1 MASVYT
7 NDLRLEEI
15 GSGEQSGTWGDTT
28 NTNLELIAEAFS
40 FGTEAITTNA
50 DTHATTIADG
60 ATDAGRSMFLKYTGT
75 LDSACT
81 ITIGPNT
88 VSKLWFI
95 ENGTSGSQNII
106 IKQGS
111 GATITIPAGQTK
123 AIYSNGAGSG
133 GAMVDAF
140 ATLNVVDL
148 LVDDDL
154 AVTGVLTTTAAT
166 VFNGGFTA
174 NVASTISTDGNE
186 DTLVLKSNDAD
197 ANSGPKLQFNR
208 NSANP
213 ADGDD
218 LGEIRFSGRNDAGQ
232 AVEYLKIYTE
242 IIDASDGTEDGRFTI
257 DTMLAGTSVDR
268 MQFNSAE
275 TIFNQDSVDLDFR
288 VESNNDANA
297 FFVEGSTG
305 NIGIGIAAPAGDFHL
320 TDAADIRMLFTSDQT
335 GNTASDGTFIGLTD
349 GGIFNIF
356 NRENTSTK
364 FTNNGVSSMTISGSG
379 MITQPLQPAF
389 LVRPASTQAN
399 LAINTVHAVVF
410 GSEVFDQNADFASN
424 VFTAPTTGKYQLN
437 VYIMIQQ
444 MDLDTD
450 FHATQLVTSNRNYT
464 AYYDNNDH
472 DADNSNGAQQVIVV
486 LTDMDAGDTARVTV
500 TVPNSGAAQ
509 TDITADSAFSGYL
522 VA

>member
-1 MASVYT
+1 MAYLGTSPSNGVRRRFVYT
-7 NDLRLEEI
+7 ATANQTSFSGND
-15 GSGEQSGTWGDTT
+15 D
-28 NTNLELIAEAFS
+28 
-40 FGTEAITTNA
+40 
-50 DTHATTIADG
+50 
-60 ATDAGRSMFLKYTGT
+60 
-75 LDSACT
+75 
-81 ITIGPNT
+81 
-88 VSKLWFI
+88 
-95 ENGTSGSQNII
+95 NGTSLVYVDVAYLDVYQNGVKLKSVSDYASTTGTSVVLVQGASADDVVEIISFDVFSIGDTVSAADGGSFGGNI
-106 IKQGS
+106 GM
-111 GATITIPAGQTK
+111 
-123 AIYSNGAGSG
+123 G
-133 GAMVDAF
+133 G
-140 ATLNVVDL
+140 T
-148 LVDDDL
+148 L
-154 AVTGVLTTTAAT
+154 AVTGNTTVGGTLAVTGASTLTGALSAKGGV
-166 VFNGGFTA
+166 VFN
-174 NVASTISTDGNE
+174 E
-186 DTLVLKSNDAD
+186 
-197 ANSGPKLQFNR
+197 
-208 NSANP
+208 
-213 ADGDD
+213 
-218 LGEIRFSGRNDAGQ
+218 
-232 AVEYLKIYTE
+232 
-242 IIDASDGTEDGRFTI
+242 
-257 DTMLAGTSVDR
+257 
-268 MQFNSAE
+268 
-275 TIFNQDSVDLDFR
+275 DSVDVDFR

-297 FFVEGSTG
+297 FVVEGSTG
-305 NIGIGIAAPAGDFHL
+305 NIGFGIAAPAGDFHL

-364 FTNNGVSSMTISGSG
+364 FTNNGVSSMNISGSG

>member
-1 MASVYT
+1 MAYLGTSPSNGVRRRFVYTATANQTSFSGNDDNATSLVYVDVAYLDVYQNGVKLKSVSDYASTTGTSVVLAQGASV
-7 NDLRLEEI
+7 NDIVEI
-15 GSGEQSGTWGDTT
+15 IAFDVFSIGDTVS
-28 NTNLELIAEAFS
+28 A
-40 FGTEAITTNA
+40 
-50 DTHATTIADG
+50 ADG
-60 ATDAGRSMFLKYTGT
+60 GNFGGNIGMGGT
-75 LDSACT
+75 
-81 ITIGPNT
+81 
-88 VSKLWFI
+88 
-95 ENGTSGSQNII
+95 
-106 IKQGS
+106 
-111 GATITIPAGQTK
+111 
-123 AIYSNGAGSG
+123 
-133 GAMVDAF
+133 
-140 ATLNVVDL
+140 
-148 LVDDDL
+148 L
-154 AVTGVLTTTAAT
+154 AVTGNTTVGGTLAVTGASTLTGALSAKGGV
-166 VFNGGFTA
+166 VFN
-174 NVASTISTDGNE
+174 E
-186 DTLVLKSNDAD
+186 
-197 ANSGPKLQFNR
+197 
-208 NSANP
+208 
-213 ADGDD
+213 
-218 LGEIRFSGRNDAGQ
+218 
-232 AVEYLKIYTE
+232 
-242 IIDASDGTEDGRFTI
+242 
-257 DTMLAGTSVDR
+257 
-268 MQFNSAE
+268 
-275 TIFNQDSVDLDFR
+275 DSVDVDFR

-297 FFVEGSTG
+297 FVVEGSTG
-305 NIGIGIAAPAGDFHL
+305 NIGFGIAAPAGDFHL

>member
-1 MASVYT
+1 MAISK
-7 NDLRLEEI
+7 I
-15 GSGEQSGTWGDTT
+15 SGSGLGTINSPVEFTSAD
-28 NTNLELIAEAFS
+28 NLTQL
-40 FGTEAITTNA
+40 
-50 DTHATTIADG
+50 
-60 ATDAGRSMFLKYTGT
+60 T
-75 LDSACT
+75 L
-81 ITIGPNT
+81 
-88 VSKLWFI
+88 
-95 ENGTSGSQNII
+95 TS
-106 IKQGS
+106 
-111 GATITIPAGQTK
+111 T
-123 AIYSNGAGSG
+123 
-133 GAMVDAF
+133 
-140 ATLNVVDL
+140 
-148 LVDDDL
+148 
-154 AVTGVLTTTAAT
+154 
-166 VFNGGFTA
+166 
-174 NVASTISTDGNE
+174 
-186 DTLVLKSNDAD
+186 DAD
-197 ANSGPKLQFNR
+197 ANTGPRFDLTR
-208 NSANP
+208 NSASP
-213 ADGDD
+213 AANDI
-218 LGEIRFSGRNDAGQ
+218 LGNIRFMGADSAGNSLSYIGIFGQ
-232 AVEYLKIYTE
+232 L
-242 IIDASDGTEDGRFTI
+242 IDPTDGSEDGSLEI
-257 DTMLAGTSVDR
+257 DVRLAGTNRSRIISNATETV
-268 MQFNSAE
+268 FND
-275 TIFNQDSVDLDFR
+275 DSVDLDFR

-297 FFVEGSTG
+297 FVVEGSTG

-364 FTNNGVSSMTISGSG
+364 FTNNGVSSMNISGSG

>member
-1 MASVYT
+1 MAYIGTSPSNGVRRRFVYVATANQTSFSGNDENGISLVYVDVAYLDVYQNGVKLKSVSDYAST
-7 NDLRLEEI
+7 TGTSVVLVQGASADDVVEI
-15 GSGEQSGTWGDTT
+15 ISFDVFSIGDTVS
-28 NTNLELIAEAFS
+28 AADGGS
-40 FGTEAITTNA
+40 FGGNI
-50 DTHATTIADG
+50 G
-60 ATDAGRSMFLKYTGT
+60 MGGT
-75 LDSACT
+75 
-81 ITIGPNT
+81 
-88 VSKLWFI
+88 
-95 ENGTSGSQNII
+95 
-106 IKQGS
+106 
-111 GATITIPAGQTK
+111 
-123 AIYSNGAGSG
+123 
-133 GAMVDAF
+133 
-140 ATLNVVDL
+140 
-148 LVDDDL
+148 L
-154 AVTGVLTTTAAT
+154 AVTGNTTVGGTLAVTGASTLTGALSAKGGV
-166 VFNGGFTA
+166 VFN
-174 NVASTISTDGNE
+174 E
-186 DTLVLKSNDAD
+186 
-197 ANSGPKLQFNR
+197 
-208 NSANP
+208 
-213 ADGDD
+213 
-218 LGEIRFSGRNDAGQ
+218 
-232 AVEYLKIYTE
+232 
-242 IIDASDGTEDGRFTI
+242 
-257 DTMLAGTSVDR
+257 
-268 MQFNSAE
+268 
-275 TIFNQDSVDLDFR
+275 DSVDVDFR

-297 FFVEGSTG
+297 FVVEGSTG
-305 NIGIGIAAPAGDFHL
+305 NIGFGIAAPAGDFHL

>member
-1 MASVYT
+1 MAYLGTSPSNGVRRRFVYT
-7 NDLRLEEI
+7 ATANQTSFSGND
-15 GSGEQSGTWGDTT
+15 D
-28 NTNLELIAEAFS
+28 
-40 FGTEAITTNA
+40 
-50 DTHATTIADG
+50 
-60 ATDAGRSMFLKYTGT
+60 
-75 LDSACT
+75 
-81 ITIGPNT
+81 
-88 VSKLWFI
+88 
-95 ENGTSGSQNII
+95 NGTSLVYVDVAYLDVYQNGVKLKSVSDYASTTGTSVVLVQGASADDVVEIISFDVFSIGDTVSAADGGSFGGNI
-106 IKQGS
+106 GM
-111 GATITIPAGQTK
+111 
-123 AIYSNGAGSG
+123 G
-133 GAMVDAF
+133 G
-140 ATLNVVDL
+140 T
-148 LVDDDL
+148 L
-154 AVTGVLTTTAAT
+154 AVTGNTTVGGTLAVTGASTLTGALSAKGGV
-166 VFNGGFTA
+166 VFN
-174 NVASTISTDGNE
+174 E
-186 DTLVLKSNDAD
+186 
-197 ANSGPKLQFNR
+197 
-208 NSANP
+208 
-213 ADGDD
+213 
-218 LGEIRFSGRNDAGQ
+218 
-232 AVEYLKIYTE
+232 
-242 IIDASDGTEDGRFTI
+242 
-257 DTMLAGTSVDR
+257 
-268 MQFNSAE
+268 
-275 TIFNQDSVDLDFR
+275 DSVDVDFR

-297 FFVEGSTG
+297 FVVEGSTG
-305 NIGIGIAAPAGDFHL
+305 NIGFGIAAPAGDFHL

-437 VYIMIQQ
+437 VYIMIAQ

-450 FHATQLVTSNRNYT
+450 FHATQLVTSNRTYT